1 MMKKIILIPLLIT
14 ALQLKSKDGFTA
26 IKADA
31 NSVTIEY
38 LFSGLTKKEVIIK
51 GKSYQKIN
59 AQNCVPV
66 LTRGFPQILRS
77 GISVALPN
85 NSDAVIEILSSEF
98 SEIQDV
104 LVAPSKGSLTR
115 NVNPDD
121 VPYTFADIYQQNK
134 FYPETN
140 VELNSMYLLRH
151 QKGASLSVFPIQVN
165 AATKT
170 IKVFSKIIFKVTYV
184 NKNKEKQILNLP
196 TFTSNEEKEILL
208 NRFINLPSIIS
219 NQKVTYTPTS
229 EFGSMLVIYHP
240 TFASNI
246 QPLVDWKNQKGIST
260 EMFSTVITGTNYVSV
275 KNFVQ
280 SYYTSHPNLLY
291 VLLVGDHEQINA
303 YDAGMAGSETKWSDS
318 KYGFLSGND
327 FYPEVMVGRFSSGN
341 PVEISIMVNRTL
353 EYEKNPLA
361 GNWYSNGIGIGS
373 DEGAGIGD
381 DGEAD
386 WQHMRGIGT
395 KLTATGNYSMFNE
408 FFDGSHG
415 GNDASGNPNPTM
427 VSNAVNLG
435 ASIFMYCGHGDQNSC
450 VTSNYDINDIATGAN
465 YGKYPFSIQVACNN
479 GTFIGGT
486 CFSEAFIR
494 ATGSGTLGAK
504 GAIASCGSS
513 ILMAWAEPMQTQDEI
528 GDIISNQYPTNVKY
542 TLGGLF
548 YNGQM
553 SMLDNYP
560 TATGQEVME
569 TWIMFGDPSCMLRT
583 VNPTF
588 ITATHSN
595 CVDATATTFSFT
607 STFANNT
614 YACISQNNQIIGSTL
629 LTNSVTNI
637 ALTQTFST
645 SQNLVLT
652 ITEFNKI
659 PYTNTL
665 AICVATT
672 VTGIQ
677 NQNDP
682 FQFTCNTIVEKNLT
696 IHYNNLNSGVL
707 TYQLYDLQGRLIL
720 KQSKENIQNE
730 QKINLENL
738 NTGLYILSI
747 IDQNNLILRTTKII
761 KQ

>member
-1 MMKKIILIPLLIT
+1 MKKIILFSLLII
-14 ALQLKSKDGFTA
+14 AVQLKSKDGFA
-26 IKADA
+26 PIKADA

-38 LFSGLTKKEVIIK
+38 LFSGLTKKEVIIN
-51 GKSYQKIN
+51 GQSYQKLG

-66 LTRGFPQILRS
+66 LTKGFPEVLRS
-77 GISVALPN
+77 GISLALPN

-98 SEIQDV
+98 YEIQNIMV
-104 LVAPSKGSLTR
+104 TPSKGSLMR

-121 VPYTFADIYQQNK
+121 VPYTFANIYQQDK
-134 FYPETN
+134 FYPETT
-140 VELNSMYLLRH
+140 VELNSMYMLRH
-151 QKGASLSVFPIQVN
+151 QKGASLSVFPIQFN
-165 AATKT
+165 AASKT
-170 IKVFSKIIFKVTYV
+170 LKVFSKIVFKVTYV
-184 NKNKEKQILNLP
+184 NKNKEKQILNTPL
-196 TFTSNEEKEILL
+196 FTSNEEKEILS
-208 NRFINLPSIIS
+208 NRFINLPSLNS
-219 NQKVTYTPTS
+219 NHKTAYTTIS

-246 QPLVDWKNQKGIST
+246 QPLVDWKNQKGIAT

-275 KNFVQ
+275 KNFIQ

-303 YDAGMAGSETKWSDS
+303 YDAGMAGTETKWSDS
-318 KYGFLSGND
+318 MYGFLSGND
-327 FYPEVMVGRFSSGN
+327 FYPEVMVGRFSSGD
-341 PVEISIMVNRTL
+341 PSEINVMVNRTL

-395 KLTATGNYSMFNE
+395 KLLATGNYSLFNE

-427 VSNAVNLG
+427 VSNAVDSG

-450 VTSNYDINDIATGAN
+450 VTSNYDINDIAAGAN

-494 ATGSGTLGAK
+494 ATGSGTLGPK

-528 GDIISNQYPTNVKY
+528 GDIISNQYPTNVKF

-548 YNGQM
+548 YNAQM

-560 TATGQEVME
+560 TTTGQEVME

-583 VNPTF
+583 VNPSA
-588 ITATHSN
+588 IAATHSN
-595 CVDATATTFSFT
+595 CIDATATSFSFT

-665 AICVATT
+665 AICVTAT
-672 VTGIQ
+672 VTGIP
-677 NQNDP
+677 NQNNT
-682 FQFTCNTIVEKNLT
+682 FQFTNNTIVEKDLI
-696 IHYNNLNSGVL
+696 IHYNRSNLEML
-707 TYQLYDLQGRLIL
+707 TYQLFDLQGRLIL
-720 KQSKENIQNE
+720 QQSEENIKNE
-730 QKINLENL
+730 KRINLENL

-747 IDQNNLILRTTKII
+747 IDQNNLVLKTSKII
-761 KQ
+761 KH